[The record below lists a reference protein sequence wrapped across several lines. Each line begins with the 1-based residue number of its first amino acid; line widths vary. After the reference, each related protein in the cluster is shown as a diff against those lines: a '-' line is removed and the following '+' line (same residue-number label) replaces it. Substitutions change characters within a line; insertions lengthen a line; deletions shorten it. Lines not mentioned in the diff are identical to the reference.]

1 MIYLKRFLY
10 ILTIS
15 ILYILTLL
23 VTLLYLVLMP
33 IGMII
38 SFILTEDFIR
48 FFVPLTHLEEYLMF
62 IDNKLEH
69 VLLNE

>member
-10 ILTIS
+10 ILVIS
-15 ILYILTLL
+15 IFYIL
-23 VTLLYLVLMP
+23 VTCTTFLYLGLTP

-48 FFVPLTHLEEYLMF
+48 FFMPLTELERYTKL
-62 IDNKLEH
+62 IDDKLEYIF
-69 VLLNE
+69 LK